1 MMHWD
6 YGWGMGWGMG
16 FGWVFMIFFW
26 VLVVLGIVYFIKIVM
41 IGAKKETSGDTA
53 LDILKKRYAK
63 GEITKE
69 EFEKIKND
77 LKAD

>member
-26 VLVVLGIVYFIKIVM
+26 VLVVLGIFYLIRIVM
-41 IGAKKETSGDTA
+41 TDTKKEAGGDTA

-77 LKAD
+77 LNAG

>member
-6 YGWGMGWGMG
+6 YGWGMGP
-16 FGWVFMIFFW
+16 GWVFMFFFW
-26 VLVVLGIVYFIKIVM
+26 ALVVLGIAYFIRIVM

-77 LKAD
+77 LKTG